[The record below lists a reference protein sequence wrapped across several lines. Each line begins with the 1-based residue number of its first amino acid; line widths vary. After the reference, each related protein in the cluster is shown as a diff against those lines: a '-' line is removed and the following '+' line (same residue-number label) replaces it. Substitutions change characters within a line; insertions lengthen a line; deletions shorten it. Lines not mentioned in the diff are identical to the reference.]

1 MIGRYLVSLGLTLII
16 EGAVAYLLGF
26 RKNHFFL
33 ALALIN
39 VITNPILNYLLLVLG
54 FLGIE
59 VTLIRVFLL
68 EIAVVIAEWRLLVY
82 AFGSPS
88 RRFLILSILA
98 NAASF
103 LAGVLIFWTG

>member
-1 MIGRYLVSLGLTLII
+1 MIGRYLVSLLLTIVI
-16 EGAVAYLLGF
+16 EGAIAFLLGF
-26 RKNHFFL
+26 RKKEL
-33 ALALIN
+33 LLVLTLIN

-68 EIAVVIAEWRLLVY
+68 EIVVVIAEWRLLVY
-82 AFGSPS
+82 AFGNSS
-88 RRFLILSILA
+88 RRFLTLSILA

-103 LAGVLIFWTG
+103 LAGVLIFWT

>member
-1 MIGRYLVSLGLTLII
+1 MIGRYLASLLLTLVV

-26 RKNHFFL
+26 RKIHFFL
-33 ALALIN
+33 VLTLIN
-39 VITNPILNYLLLVLG
+39 VITNRILNYLLLVLG

-68 EIAVVIAEWRLLVY
+68 EIVAVIAEWQLLAYV
-82 AFGSPS
+82 FGGPLK
-88 RRFLILSILA
+88 RFLILSALA

-103 LAGVLIFWTG
+103 LTGVLLFWT